1 MPIVDAS
8 DPAVWSNAYQIGYPK
23 NRRVRLNYDR
33 AVMLP
38 IARRHAEGLVRAL
51 GLADGQSLG
60 IAGGG
65 FGWIAEELARL
76 LPSSRIITT
85 DTSSLVHAQKDLPAT
100 ANYRAAIAKAGLDP
114 DSGEGAALLAD
125 MDDGGAQARVTIVD
139 EDLSNNSS
147 RNRVRQAVGGALDW
161 AISEEVL
168 PWLIDD
174 ECVALDGWMHDLA
187 PNVAHLLTPYRAHIA
202 TEPEPEP
209 VWNWKHPGAPNDG
222 VVQKMWD
229 QPWYTVDSWKALVPG
244 STIVTVGRFEV
255 F

>member
-51 GLADGQSLG
+51 GLTDGQRIG

-65 FGWIAEELARL
+65 FGWTAEELARL
-76 LPSSRIITT
+76 LPNSRIVTT
-85 DTSSLVHAQKDLPAT
+85 DTSSWVHANKDLPAT
-100 ANYRAAIAKAGLDP
+100 ANYRAAIQKAGLDP
-114 DSGEGAALLAD
+114 DSGGGAALLAE
-125 MDDGGAQARVTIVD
+125 MDDGGAQARVTILD
-139 EDLSNNSS
+139 EELSNDGS
-147 RNRVRQAVGGALDW
+147 RNRVRQAVGGTLDW

-168 PWLIDD
+168 PWLVDN
-174 ECVALDGWMHDLA
+174 ECVELDGWMRRLA
-187 PNVAHLLTPYRAHIA
+187 PNIAHLLTPYRANVA
-202 TEPEPEP
+202 AEPEPPP
-209 VWNWKHPGAPNDG
+209 VWNWKTGD
-222 VVQKMWD
+222 D
-229 QPWYTVDSWKALVPG
+229 WKLMLPD
-244 STIVTVGRFEV
+244 STIVTVGNFQV